1 MHIVGFEPT
10 LSVKRK
16 WIMSPLLS
24 TTQPYMLYVGSGYLT
39 KFFKNSFEIIALF
52 SKNDNVVLY
61 KVRMYNVY

>member
-52 SKNDNVVLY
+52 QIVFS
-61 KVRMYNVY
+61 